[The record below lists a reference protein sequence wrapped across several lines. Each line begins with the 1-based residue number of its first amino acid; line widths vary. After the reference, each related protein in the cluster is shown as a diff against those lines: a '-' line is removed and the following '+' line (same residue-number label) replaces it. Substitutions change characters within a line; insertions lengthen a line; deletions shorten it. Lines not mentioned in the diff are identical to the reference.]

1 MRAILAEA
9 ARRVA
14 GRPSALV
21 LLIDAIGLFTIAYG
35 IGTIYRPAGIIA
47 GGLSLLLLALIVDS
61 DAPRDAAGRRL
72 MT

>member
-9 ARRVA
+9 AKRIAR
-14 GRPSALV
+14 RPSALV
-21 LLIDAIGLFTIAYG
+21 LLADAIGLLTIAYG

-47 GGLSLLLLALIVDS
+47 GGISILLLALVVDA

-72 MT
+72 TQ